1 MSTFFHILLI
11 RPCKRTL
18 TLEISLSD
26 FVIEPVRGL
35 KRSVQ
40 ELNPTHVVSGVAR
53 GTGSLARHTVGGIV
67 DSASLLTETFSKNM
81 AVLTLDR
88 NYAHQRDQFKASG
101 VNTTFVG
108 GIESGM
114 NKLLHGVREGVI
126 GVVRA
131 PMRGA
136 HKKGVEGFAKGV
148 GKGLLGLVV
157 KPVIGLSDAATD
169 LMVGVKG
176 TLDGAQAN
184 GGGSA
189 PIRPRRAFYAHD
201 RIMKPYNFMDS
212 IASGYMMRT
221 RLAGE
226 KYLSHCDLGGRV
238 ALCSVKNFLLLGAD
252 GEEQLLIK
260 FIQMKYVELREVPL
274 PNQRK
279 GWGVFIFLKQARK
292 NGSEVEVITSEDE
305 DAAILLCTKI
315 KQGIDLNVIL

>member
-1 MSTFFHILLI
+1 MIGIHAF
-11 RPCKRTL
+11 
-18 TLEISLSD
+18 LSD
-26 FVIEPVRGL
+26 FVIEPVKGL
-35 KRSVQ
+35 KRSVK

-88 NYAHQRDQFKASG
+88 NYAHRRDQFKAN
-101 VNTTFVG
+101 VTNTTFVG

-114 NKLLHGVREGVI
+114 NKLLHGVREGVV

-136 HKKGVEGFAKGV
+136 HKRGVEGFAKGV

-176 TLDGAQAN
+176 TLDGAHT
-184 GGGSA
+184 GGGSS
-189 PIRPRRAFYAHD
+189 PIRPRRAFYGSD
-201 RIMKPYNFMDS
+201 RIMKPYNVMDS
-212 IASGYMMRT
+212 IASAYMMRT

-238 ALCSVKNFLLLGAD
+238 ALCSVKNFLLLGAE

-260 FIQMKYVELREVPL
+260 FIQMKYVELRQVPI
-274 PNQRK
+274 PNSRT

-292 NGSEVEVITSEDE
+292 NGSEVEVITSDDE
-305 DAAILLCTKI
+305 DVAIKLCTKI
-315 KQGIDLNVIL
+315 KQGIDLNVLV